1 MVTTVDAVV
10 CCCLFI
16 FVRSSLVS
24 GQMSLRHARRMQP
37 QMLQAPGLVQW
48 QAALPLY
55 IVSHLRQDARL
66 VYNDIVWEWLC
77 SEFSYELDSVKPM
90 ISLFAIEV
98 LCNFRVNFLVWNT
111 SSRGSYAISVDEES
125 RELARLLIFLDYRI
139 KLDRHSVVHN
149 ATRECSVILKSKTT
163 KRIWKNMNDELA
175 MFGYPLFHFL
185 GCIQERTGSDR
196 SASKTVIGTLK
207 NSDSKMMMWTI
218 EDLRSFKMFQDLPH
232 WCTYSYSTHFNASY
246 GQNTVI
252 KCNKYDIGR
261 EWERRT
267 MWSTRSSRPCRDRKR
282 KEQRENDSGYPRI
295 VDRYHRQ
302 FLLDERAMILMRDHD
317 DKAWAP
323 YRPLQVW
330 TFIVRICAI
339 WSITFSSM

>member
-1 MVTTVDAVV
+1 MLLFAVV
-10 CCCLFI
+10 CSYLFDLLW
-16 FVRSSLVS
+16 FPVRCRWDMP
-24 GQMSLRHARRMQP
+24 GGCSLRCCKPQAWYSGRRLSHCTSSRICGRMP
-37 QMLQAPGLVQW
+37 D
-48 QAALPLY
+48 LY
-55 IVSHLRQDARL
+55 IIL
-66 VYNDIVWEWLC
+66 YNDIVWGWLC

-163 KRIWKNMNDELA
+163 KRIWKNMKEYERMNWRCLA
-175 MFGYPLFHFL
+175 TPLFRFL

-232 WCTYSYSTHFNASY
+232 WCTYSYSTIFN
-246 GQNTVI
+246 V
-252 KCNKYDIGR
+252 
-261 EWERRT
+261 
-267 MWSTRSSRPCRDRKR
+267 
-282 KEQRENDSGYPRI
+282 
-295 VDRYHRQ
+295 
-302 FLLDERAMILMRDHD
+302 F
-317 DKAWAP
+317 
-323 YRPLQVW
+323 
-330 TFIVRICAI
+330 
-339 WSITFSSM
+339 